1 MDPVRNTVKYRM
13 VVPVP
18 GEQDEGALR
27 QELDNICQ
35 GVAVLSPELAVD
47 LEQALQLHHNVFP
60 L

>member
-1 MDPVRNTVKYRM
+1 MDTLRNTVKYRT

-18 GEQDEGALR
+18 GEKDEGALR
-27 QELDNICQ
+27 QELDDICQ
-35 GVAVLSPELAVD
+35 RVAVLSPKLAVD